1 MGWGIYCTNNLYFHK
16 PSFNNKYGVTEEIE
30 ECDRNIENAKQSL
43 LVMAASE
50 PKNLIEK
57 DCEGR
62 DFSIVESINIAVNRA
77 LKELEENIIN
87 KYKYSILNE
96 NWHFTSGDFIDQEK
110 YYKYIKESNII
121 FEKDSIYP
129 ANLYKED
136 YNNKQKY
143 AILLPSYEFISLNQE
158 QINNNFIEVTKE
170 EYDNRTNEL

>member
-129 ANLYKED
+129 ANLYQED
-136 YNNKQKY
+136 YCNEQKY

>member
-43 LVMAASE
+43 LIMAASE

-110 YYKYIKESNII
+110 YYKYIKESNIV
-121 FEKDSIYP
+121 FEKDNIYP
-129 ANLYKED
+129 ANLYQED
-136 YNNKQKY
+136 YRNEQKY

-170 EYDNRTNEL
+170 EYDSRTNEL

>member
-30 ECDRNIENAKQSL
+30 ECDRNIENAKQNL

-62 DFSIVESINIAVNRA
+62 DFSIIESINIAVNRA

-158 QINNNFIEVTKE
+158 QINNNFIEVTKK

>member
-1 MGWGIYCTNNLYFHK
+1 
-16 PSFNNKYGVTEEIE
+16 
-30 ECDRNIENAKQSL
+30 
-43 LVMAASE
+43 MAASE

-110 YYKYIKESNII
+110 YYKYIKESNIV
-121 FEKDSIYP
+121 FEKDNIYP

-136 YNNKQKY
+136 YNNEQKY

>member
-16 PSFNNKYGVTEEIE
+16 PSFNNKYGVIEEIE

-87 KYKYSILNE
+87 KYKYSILNN

-110 YYKYIKESNII
+110 YYKYIKESNIENKLLLKQLDEI
-121 FEKDSIYP
+121 KDKLKDVLS
-129 ANLYKED
+129 D
-136 YNNKQKY
+136 NKNKT
-143 AILLPSYEFISLNQE
+143 P
-158 QINNNFIEVTKE
+158 K
-170 EYDNRTNEL
+170 

>member
-96 NWHFTSGDFIDQEK
+96 NWHFTSGDFISQEK

-129 ANLYKED
+129 ANLYQED
-136 YNNKQKY
+136 YRNEQKY

>member
-43 LVMAASE
+43 LIIAASE

-96 NWHFTSGDFIDQEK
+96 NWHFTSGDFISQEK

-129 ANLYKED
+129 ANLYQED
-136 YNNKQKY
+136 YRHEQKY

-158 QINNNFIEVTKE
+158 QINNNFIEVTKK

>member
-16 PSFNNKYGVTEEIE
+16 PSFHNKYGVTEEIE

-43 LVMAASE
+43 LIMAASE

-96 NWHFTSGDFIDQEK
+96 NWHFTSGDFISQEK

-129 ANLYKED
+129 ANLYQED
-136 YNNKQKY
+136 YRNEQKY

-158 QINNNFIEVTKE
+158 QINNNFIEVTKK

>member
-16 PSFNNKYGVTEEIE
+16 PSFNTKYGVTEEIE

-110 YYKYIKESNII
+110 YYKYIKESNIV
-121 FEKDSIYP
+121 FEKDNIYP
-129 ANLYKED
+129 TNLYQED
-136 YNNKQKY
+136 YRNEQKY

>member
-16 PSFNNKYGVTEEIE
+16 PSFNNKYGITEEIE

-43 LVMAASE
+43 LIMAASE

-87 KYKYSILNE
+87 KYKYSILND

-110 YYKYIKESNII
+110 YYKYIKESNIV
-121 FEKDSIYP
+121 FEKDNIYP
-129 ANLYKED
+129 ANLYQED
-136 YNNKQKY
+136 YRNEQKY

-158 QINNNFIEVTKE
+158 QISNNFIEVTKE
-170 EYDNRTNEL
+170 EYDSRTNEL

>member
-43 LVMAASE
+43 LIMAASE

-77 LKELEENIIN
+77 LKELEENIID

-110 YYKYIKESNII
+110 YYKYIKESNIV
-121 FEKDSIYP
+121 FEKDNIYP

-158 QINNNFIEVTKE
+158 QINDNFIEVTKE
-170 EYDNRTNEL
+170 EYDSRTNEL

>member
-110 YYKYIKESNII
+110 YYKYIKESNIV

>member
-43 LVMAASE
+43 LIMAASE

-87 KYKYSILNE
+87 KYKYSILND
-96 NWHFTSGDFIDQEK
+96 NWHFTSGDFISQEK

-129 ANLYKED
+129 TNLYQED
-136 YNNKQKY
+136 YRNEQKY

-158 QINNNFIEVTKE
+158 QINNNFIEVPKE

>member
-43 LVMAASE
+43 LIMAASE

-121 FEKDSIYP
+121 FEKDSIDP

-136 YNNKQKY
+136 YCNEQKY